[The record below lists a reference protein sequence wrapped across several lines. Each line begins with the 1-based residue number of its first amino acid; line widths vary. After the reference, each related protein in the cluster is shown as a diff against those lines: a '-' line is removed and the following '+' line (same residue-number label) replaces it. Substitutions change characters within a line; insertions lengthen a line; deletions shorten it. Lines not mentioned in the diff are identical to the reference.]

1 MNTDRKNIYLIDGHA
16 LCYRAYYAIRELTT
30 SKGMPTNAIY
40 GFINMLR
47 KLFREYEPGMMTI
60 VFDSPVP
67 TARHKKYKDYKI
79 TRKPMPDALI
89 SQMPRIKEVVE
100 AYGIRVCQMD
110 GYEADDIIATLAE
123 KACDCHLDVTIVTG
137 DKDALQLVKKGIRVL
152 SPNMGADKIYHAEEI
167 KDKYGVGPDLII
179 DLMALMGD
187 ASDNIPG
194 VKGIGRLTAS
204 KLVSEYGSLEAIYN
218 NIDNLSSESV
228 RKRLLEGKKMAEL
241 SRELIE
247 LDKKVPIKTDMS
259 IFMLNEP
266 DIEKLIKLYQEF
278 EFEKLLKEIMPQKP
292 SSEGTVIADGIGHL
306 KHLKSEIKKHGIF
319 SFSVRSDSKG
329 EQLKSI
335 AICVEKGK
343 SYFFTMYEM
352 KNKNKEVYEFLKN
365 IFEDENVHKIS
376 FRAKENIAIFRKN
389 EINLKGI
396 EFDAVIAEYLIDP
409 ARAKY
414 DLSGMTMR
422 YLGYKIAEP
431 GDGLKWDKSGQA
443 NMDLLSGEEEAKS
456 VCGESDTI
464 MRLYGVLLP
473 MLKKKHLDLLFSDVE
488 MPLIEVLSAMEKEGV
503 NVDVD
508 YLKKQSKAMGR
519 QLDHVS
525 KDIYTL
531 AGEEFNINSPKQ
543 LQNILYEKLKLPA
556 IKKTKT
562 GISTDESVLNKLAG
576 MHELPKKLLEYRELN
591 KLKTA
596 YYDSFVGLAKDAK
609 IYARFNQTVTTTGRL
624 SSSEPNLQNIPIKTK
639 LGKEIRRAFIAG
651 EDSAVLLS
659 ADYSQ
664 IELRILAHLSE
675 DANLIDAFRKGED
688 VHRFTAALIFDRDLK
703 DITYDMR
710 STAKTVNFG
719 IIYGM
724 SSFGLAQDMNISLA
738 EAQKFIDAYFERY
751 NGVKKFID
759 NTISQANDKG
769 FVTTFLKR
777 RRYIPGF
784 TSSDKHVR
792 GFSERAAVNTPVQG
806 SAADLIKLA
815 MIACY
820 NAFKDTDV
828 KMIIQVHDELVFKV
842 PKKKLNE
849 TAKKI
854 KNIMETVVDL
864 KVPLKVDIETGD
876 NWLDMKDYELK

>member
-47 KLFREYEPGMMTI
+47 KLLRVYAPEMITI
-60 VFDSPVP
+60 VFDTPAP

-89 SQMPRIKEVVE
+89 SQLPRIKEVVE
-100 AYGIRVCQMD
+100 AYGIRICQMD
-110 GYEADDIIATLAE
+110 GYEADDILATLAE
-123 KACDCHLDVTIVTG
+123 KACDCGLNVTIVTG
-137 DKDALQLVKKGIRVL
+137 DKDALQLVKNGIRVL
-152 SPNMGADKIYHAEEI
+152 SPNLGEDKIYNAEQI
-167 KDKYGVGPDLII
+167 KDKYGVGPDLIV

-204 KLVSEYGSLEAIYN
+204 KLVSEYGNLEDIYHN
-218 NIDNLSSESV
+218 VEKITSESV
-228 RKRLLEGKKMAEL
+228 RKKLLEGKQMAEL

-247 LDKKVPIKTDMS
+247 LDKKVPINTDMS
-259 IFMLNEP
+259 KFRMNEP
-266 DIEKLIKLYQEF
+266 DTSRLIGLYQEF
-278 EFEKLLKEIMPQKP
+278 EFEKLLKEVMPQKP
-292 SSEGTVIADGIGHL
+292 SYAGTIIEDGRVNM
-306 KHLKSEIKKHGIF
+306 KHLKNEIKKHGRF
-319 SFSVRSDSKG
+319 SFSVKSSAKG
-329 EQLKSI
+329 EIKSI
-335 AICVEKGK
+335 AICLEEGK
-343 SYFFTMYEM
+343 SYFFSMREIG
-352 KNKNKEVYEFLKN
+352 NKDEEVHEFLKS
-365 IFEDENVHKIS
+365 IFEQECIRKIS
-376 FRAKENIAIFRKN
+376 FRMKESIVIFRKSK
-389 EINLKGI
+389 IDLKGI
-396 EFDAVIAEYLIDP
+396 EFDTVIAEYLIDP

-414 DLSGMTMR
+414 DLSGMAMR
-422 YLGYKIAEP
+422 YLGYQISESA
-431 GDGLKWDKSGQA
+431 DGAKWDKTGQA
-443 NMDLLSGEEEAKS
+443 NMNLLSGEEESKS
-456 VCGESDTI
+456 VCEESDTI

-473 MLKKKHLDLLFSDVE
+473 LLKEKHVDLLFFNVE
-488 MPLIEVLSAMEKEGV
+488 MPLVEVLSDMEREGV
-503 NVDVD
+503 NVDLD
-508 YLKKQSKAMGR
+508 YLKKQSKTMGQ
-519 QLDHVS
+519 QLENVS
-525 KDIYTL
+525 KDIYSL

-556 IKKTKT
+556 GKRTKT

-576 MHELPKKLLEYRELN
+576 LHELPKRLLEYRELN

-596 YYDSFVGLAKDAK
+596 YYDSFIGLVKGAK

-624 SSSEPNLQNIPIKTK
+624 SSSEPNLQNIPIKTE
-639 LGKEIRRAFIAG
+639 LGKEIRRAFIVG
-651 EDSAVLLS
+651 EKNAVLLS

-664 IELRILAHLSE
+664 IELRILAHLSD
-675 DANLIDAFRKGED
+675 DANLIDAFQKGED

-703 DITYDMR
+703 DVTYEMR
-710 STAKTVNFG
+710 SAAKTVNFG

-724 SSFGLAQDMNISLA
+724 SSFGLAQDMNISLG

-751 NGVKKFID
+751 SGVKKFI
-759 NTISQANDKG
+759 NNMIAQANDKG

-806 SAADLIKLA
+806 SAADLMKLA
-815 MIACY
+815 MIACH
-820 NAFKDTDV
+820 NTFKDTDV

-849 TAKKI
+849 TANKI
-854 KNIMETVVDL
+854 KKIMETVVDL

-876 NWLDMKDYELK
+876 NWLDMENYKIK